1 MFCSIRIIRSPLNS
15 NGDSLCLHV
24 RFRAGGAEGSKPET
38 QSQAVVNDHQVA
50 QVVHEVARAA
60 LHKAV
65 VIV

>member
-1 MFCSIRIIRSPLNS
+1 MFCYKTNQETPLNS

-60 LHKAV
+60 LDKAV